1 MGAVRGAM
9 LPLHLEVFFMIKIG
23 IIGPT
28 WIETRIKRCIKRF
41 PNFHPTFK
49 TSNNIYDAITFTKEL
64 GNSCDVLLYS
74 GYIPYYISRVS
85 RVYSVPAHY
94 IPVKGASLYRAFYRL
109 QKRLESID
117 TVSIDTL
124 KRNDL
129 KELNLDLDE
138 NINSIHYSEKITL
151 TDTDKIVQF
160 HADNFSKSKADC
172 ALTSLKVV
180 SDKLNELAVPN
191 EWILPTDGDIIVT
204 LERAL
209 LATEK
214 RKKLESQIVFGII
227 YIANFE
233 TLKREATNEQSI
245 QRLNLEIQNIIL
257 DFVDLLEGHLTSLG
271 GDEYMFVTTRG
282 TFERVTQGY
291 KYFPLF
297 DNEKQMKI
305 KISAGVG
312 FGITASEAGSHARI
326 ALLQSIEYGEGNC
339 FIVKED
345 RSVIGPIE
353 NEIPLIYPLTITDE
367 HIIKKAENASVSPF
381 YIKKVIALLQ
391 RKNTNTFTA
400 HELASSLG
408 ITTRSA
414 NRLIVRWLDL
424 DLIKIS
430 GLEKLKRRGR
440 PRQVYSLIK

>member
-1 MGAVRGAM
+1 
-9 LPLHLEVFFMIKIG
+9 MIKIG

-41 PNFHPTFK
+41 PNFHPIFK

-64 GNSCDVLLYS
+64 GDSCDVLLYS
-74 GYIPYYISRVS
+74 GYIPYYISRKA
-85 RVYSVPAHY
+85 RVHSVPAHY

-109 QKRLESID
+109 QKRLHSIQ

-124 KRNDL
+124 ARADL
-129 KELNLDLDE
+129 KALNLDLDE
-138 NINSIHYSEKITL
+138 NINSIHYREKVTLADTEKVVKFHTDNVQKSE
-151 TDTDKIVQF
+151 
-160 HADNFSKSKADC
+160 ADC
-172 ALTSLKVV
+172 ALTGLKVV
-180 SDKLNELAVPN
+180 SDKLNELSIPN

-233 TLKREATNEQSI
+233 ALKREAANEQTI
-245 QRLNLEIQNIIL
+245 QRLNLEIQKIIL
-257 DFVDLLEGHLTSLG
+257 DFVDLSEGHLTSLG
-271 GDEYMFVTTRG
+271 GNEYMFITTRG

-297 DNEKQMKI
+297 DEKKQNKI
-305 KISAGVG
+305 QISAGVG
-312 FGITASEAGSHARI
+312 FGVTASEAGSHARM
-326 ALLQSIEYGEGNC
+326 ALLQAIEYGEGKC

-353 NEIPLIYPLTITDE
+353 NEIPLTYPLTITDIN
-367 HIIKKAENASVSPF
+367 IIKKAESASVSPF
-381 YIKKVIALLQ
+381 YIKKVISLLQ

-400 HELASSLG
+400 HELAATLG

-414 NRLIVRWLDL
+414 NRLIVSWLDA
-424 DLIKIS
+424 KIIEIT
-430 GLEKLKRRGR
+430 GIEKLKKRGR
-440 PRQVYSLIK
+440 PRQVYSLIE